1 MIKAAIQQASANVE
15 SPLVTIEPVKILLVD
30 DQPENLLSAS
40 AVLESLGQEVIRA
53 ESGREALRQ
62 LLDNDFAVIV
72 LDVMMP
78 EMDGF
83 ETAALIRQRERSRLT
98 PIIFLTALGRSDDH
112 MLRGYNL
119 GAVDYMTKPASAPL
133 VRARVRT
140 HIELK
145 RQRDLLEQRAL
156 VDQLT
161 GIANR
166 RRFDEALEQR
176 WRHAARDNTPLLLVL
191 IDVDLFK
198 QYNDHYGHAAG
209 DDCLKRIA
217 GVLQTTFA
225 QAGELAARIG
235 GEEFA
240 LLLPG
245 GNVPARMRQLLHG
258 VHELQLAHAC
268 SSAGAWVSV
277 SAGAIETVPKPDASS
292 RPLLEAA
299 DQLLYQAKR
308 NGRARCVYSA
318 LEDGLPRTVAL
329 ERG

>member
-1 MIKAAIQQASANVE
+1 MSVPTPPLQRVLIVDDEPANVHSLATALGASYDLRFATDAARALE
-15 SPLVTIEPVKILLVD
+15 LTSSVAFDLILL
-30 DQPENLLSAS
+30 
-40 AVLESLGQEVIRA
+40 
-53 ESGREALRQ
+53 
-62 LLDNDFAVIV
+62 
-72 LDVMMP
+72 DVVMP
-78 EMDGF
+78 RMDGF
-83 ETAALIRQRERSRLT
+83 EVLRRLKADESTRHVPVIFVTSMGETADEE
-98 PIIFLTALGRSDDH
+98 LGFT
-112 MLRGYNL
+112 L
-119 GAVDYMTKPASAPL
+119 GAVDYITKPVSAPL

-176 WRHAARDNTPLLLVL
+176 WRHALRDNTPLLLVL

-209 DDCLKRIA
+209 DDCLKHIA
-217 GVLQTTFA
+217 SVLHTTFA

-245 GNVPARMRQLLHG
+245 GNVPARARQLLHG
-258 VHELQLAHAC
+258 VRELQLAHAC

-277 SAGAIETVPKPDASS
+277 SAGAIETVPKADASG
-292 RPLLEAA
+292 RALLEAA

-308 NGRARCVYSA
+308 AGRARCVYST
-318 LEDGLPRTVAL
+318 LGDGLPRTVAL

>member
-1 MIKAAIQQASANVE
+1 VSDTAPPLQRVLIVDDEPANVHSLAAALGGNYDLRFATDAARALE
-15 SPLVTIEPVKILLVD
+15 LAASVAFDLILL
-30 DQPENLLSAS
+30 
-40 AVLESLGQEVIRA
+40 
-53 ESGREALRQ
+53 
-62 LLDNDFAVIV
+62 
-72 LDVMMP
+72 DVVMP
-78 EMDGF
+78 DMDGF
-83 ETAALIRQRERSRLT
+83 DVLRRLKADEAT
-98 PIIFLTALGRSDDH
+98 RAVPVIFVTSMGEVADEELGFA
-112 MLRGYNL
+112 L

-292 RPLLEAA
+292 RSLLEAA

>member
-1 MIKAAIQQASANVE
+1 MSETAPPLQRVLIVDDEPANVHSLAAALGGNYDLRFATDAARALE
-15 SPLVTIEPVKILLVD
+15 LAASVAFDLILL
-30 DQPENLLSAS
+30 
-40 AVLESLGQEVIRA
+40 
-53 ESGREALRQ
+53 
-62 LLDNDFAVIV
+62 
-72 LDVMMP
+72 DVVMP
-78 EMDGF
+78 DMDGF
-83 ETAALIRQRERSRLT
+83 DVLRRLKADEAT
-98 PIIFLTALGRSDDH
+98 RAVPVIFVTSMGEVADEELGFA
-112 MLRGYNL
+112 L

>member
-1 MIKAAIQQASANVE
+1 MSETAPPLQRVLIVDDEPANVHSLAAALGGNYDLRFATDAARALE
-15 SPLVTIEPVKILLVD
+15 LAASVAFDLILL
-30 DQPENLLSAS
+30 
-40 AVLESLGQEVIRA
+40 
-53 ESGREALRQ
+53 
-62 LLDNDFAVIV
+62 
-72 LDVMMP
+72 DVVMP
-78 EMDGF
+78 DMDGF
-83 ETAALIRQRERSRLT
+83 DVLRRLKADEAT
-98 PIIFLTALGRSDDH
+98 RAVPVIFVTSMGEVADEELGFA
-112 MLRGYNL
+112 L

-292 RPLLEAA
+292 RSLLEAA

>member
-1 MIKAAIQQASANVE
+1 VNDTAPPLQRVLIVDDEPANVHSLAAALGGNYDLRFATDAARALE
-15 SPLVTIEPVKILLVD
+15 LAASVAFDLILL
-30 DQPENLLSAS
+30 
-40 AVLESLGQEVIRA
+40 
-53 ESGREALRQ
+53 
-62 LLDNDFAVIV
+62 
-72 LDVMMP
+72 DVVMP
-78 EMDGF
+78 DMDGF
-83 ETAALIRQRERSRLT
+83 DVLRRLKADEAT
-98 PIIFLTALGRSDDH
+98 RAVPVIFVTSMGEVADEELGFA
-112 MLRGYNL
+112 L

-166 RRFDEALEQR
+166 RRFDEVLEQR
-176 WRHAARDNTPLLLVL
+176 WRHALRDNTPLLLVL

-217 GVLQTTFA
+217 GVLHTTFA

-245 GNVPARMRQLLHG
+245 GNVSSRVLQLLHG

-277 SAGAIETVPKPDASS
+277 SAGAIETVPKRDASS
-292 RPLLEAA
+292 RALLEAA

-308 NGRARCVYSA
+308 TGRARCVYST

-329 ERG
+329 ESV